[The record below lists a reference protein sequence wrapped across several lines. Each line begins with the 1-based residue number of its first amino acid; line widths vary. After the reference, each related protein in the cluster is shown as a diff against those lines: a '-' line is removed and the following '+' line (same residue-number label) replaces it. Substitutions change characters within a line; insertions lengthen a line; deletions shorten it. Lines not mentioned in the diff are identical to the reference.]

1 MAPLQA
7 IAVYGRMI
15 KFSHSVFALPFAF
28 SGALLAA
35 MHAGI
40 TPAQIGW
47 IALAMVGARSAAMGF
62 NRLVDR
68 HLDAANPPHPKPRIA
83 ARRGLAASRGGVR
96 GSVRLGLGLGGLP
109 AQPFVL
115 LSVAAGFG
123 RALVLL
129 ADQALYLGFPLG
141 FGAEFGRGTA
151 GRLDCGHWWF

>member
-35 MHAGI
+35 TYTGI

-68 HLDAANPPHPKPRIA
+68 HLDAANPRTENRELPRGVVSPQA
-83 ARRGLAASRGGVR
+83 VGLFVVLSVLVLVLAAYI
-96 GSVRLGLGLGGLP
+96 GSTRC
-109 AQPFVL
+109 AFIC
-115 LSVAAGFG
+115 
-123 RALVLL
+123 R
-129 ADQALYLGFPLG
+129 
-141 FGAEFGRGTA
+141 R
-151 GRLDCGHWWF
+151 WFWPCFCFTR